1 MSAQE
6 IASILG
12 NAKKV
17 GGGYLAS
24 CPVPSHGQGNGDK
37 NPSLSITMSDDGNPL
52 FKCHGGCD
60 QHTVFSTIKEMGL
73 LPALPDRPDYL
84 DSIKPMKPIPLI
96 STPVLE
102 HEWHYTDE
110 EGISLFIKQRFKT
123 FDSKGKTY
131 KTLRVMPDGTRV
143 GKLGDCRIV
152 PYKLP
157 DLQQATAAGRV
168 VYITEGEKAADALGS
183 LGVVA
188 TTSHAGAGNWN
199 PELNQYFA
207 GANVVVVP
215 DNDISGWQYAQKVVE
230 ALIPTAKSVRVLDLN
245 LSNPKEDAYEW
256 VTKYEGDRQNLALMA
271 KACLV
276 VTSLSDVQTPQRLQ
290 ETAETPQE
298 SEEPPKSK
306 FLVESWDSIK
316 DEPVEWLIQDILP
329 KKAFCALF
337 APPASWKSFLAL
349 DMAEAIATG
358 RDWMGCRIPQK
369 GAVLIIAGEGHGGLG
384 ARVKACKIQNNSPD
398 GANLYV
404 IRSQINLR
412 SSPEEFEA
420 LINSI
425 NDLIAQIDEPLQLVI
440 LDTLM
445 RMSGGNF
452 NENSSEDMGAVI
464 TQIGRIQSIFSCAI
478 MVIHHS
484 GKDVTRGLRGHSSLL
499 GAVDTELEIN
509 RLDSVINSAD
519 PSVKG
524 SGTITTTKQKDGS
537 DSIVIGFEVVLI
549 EVGTSDLG
557 FETITSLAV
566 RQNQDVAKSNPKGSK
581 NNNGS
586 GNNQRIELDSLYKAI
601 KAKGSY
607 RAVDGSSR
615 FGVSLDDWKDEFW
628 SMKGCTEDDRT
639 AFKKAWLRARERL
652 VAVNKVTIGSN
663 WVWLKSTIDF
673 STGDKGDKDVYIY
686 SDK

>member
-6 IASILG
+6 IASSLG

-37 NPSLSITMSDDGNPL
+37 HPSLSITMSDDGNFL

-73 LPALPDRPDYL
+73 LPVLPDRPDYL

-102 HEWHYTDE
+102 HEWIYTDE
-110 EGISLFIKQRFKT
+110 DGISLYIKQRFKT

-131 KTLRVMPDGTRV
+131 KTLRVMPDGSRV
-143 GKLGDCRIV
+143 GKLGDCRLV

-188 TTSHAGAGNWN
+188 TTSHAGAGGWN
-199 PELNQYFA
+199 EELNQYFKD
-207 GANVVVVP
+207 ANVVIVP
-215 DNDISGWQYAQKVVE
+215 DNDLVGWHYAQKVTE
-230 ALIPTAKSVRVLDLN
+230 ALIPFAKSIRVLDLN

-256 VTKYEGDRQNLALMA
+256 VNRYDGSRTLLAQIA
-271 KACLV
+271 KACPV
-276 VTSLSDVQTPQRLQ
+276 VESLTDVHTPQRLL
-290 ETAETPQE
+290 ESPETPQDFE
-298 SEEPPKSK
+298 VPPKSK

-316 DEPVEWLIQDILP
+316 DEPVEWLVESIIP
-329 KKAFCALF
+329 RRAFVALY
-337 APPASWKSFLAL
+337 APPASWKSFIAL
-349 DMAEAIATG
+349 DLAEAIATG
-358 RDWMGCRIPQK
+358 RDWMGYKIPKK
-369 GAVLIIAGEGHGGLG
+369 GAVLFISGEGHGGMG
-384 ARVKACKIQNNSPD
+384 ARVKACKIQNSSPD

-404 IRSQINLR
+404 IRAQINIR
-412 SSPEEFEA
+412 SSQEDFDA
-420 LINSI
+420 LINAI
-425 NDLIAQIDEPLQLVI
+425 NELIAQIDEPLEIII

-452 NENSSEDMGAVI
+452 NENSSEDMGGFI
-464 TQIGRIQSIFSCAI
+464 SQTGKLQQIYNCAL

-484 GKDVTRGLRGHSSLL
+484 GKHIKGLRGHSSLL
-499 GAVDTELEIN
+499 GAVDTELEII
-509 RLDSVINSAD
+509 RQDSVINSAD
-519 PSVKG
+519 PSVIG
-524 SGTITTTKQKDGS
+524 NAILTVSKQKDGA
-537 DSIVIGFEVVLI
+537 DSIAVGIEIVLVEI
-549 EVGTSDLG
+549 GTSTLG
-557 FETITSLAV
+557 FEITTSLAI
-566 RQNQDVAKSNPKGSK
+566 RHNQDIAGSNSQGSK
-581 NNNGS
+581 NNAGNG
-586 GNNQRIELDSLYKAI
+586 GNQKIEMDSLMKVI

-607 RAVDGSSR
+607 REVDGTSR
-615 FGVSLDDWKDEFW
+615 FGVALDDWRAEFW
-628 SMKGCTEDDRT
+628 GMKGCTEDDKA

-652 VAVNKVTIGSN
+652 VAVNKIVIGSG
-663 WVWLKSTIDF
+663 WVWLKSSSEAF
-673 STGDKGDKDVYIY
+673 
-686 SDK
+686 

>member
-37 NPSLSITMSDDGNPL
+37 HPSLSITMSDDGNFL

-60 QHTVFSTIKEMGL
+60 QHTVFSTIKDMGL

-110 EGISLFIKQRFKT
+110 DGISLYIKQRFKT

-131 KTLRVMPDGTRV
+131 KTLRVMPDGSRV
-143 GKLGDCRIV
+143 GKLGDCRLV

-188 TTSHAGAGNWN
+188 TTSHAGAGGWN
-199 PELNQYFA
+199 EELNQYFKD
-207 GANVVVVP
+207 ANVVIVP
-215 DNDISGWQYAQKVVE
+215 DNDLVGWHYAQKVVE
-230 ALIPTAKSVRVLDLN
+230 ALLPTAKSVRVLDLN

-271 KACLV
+271 KSCPV
-276 VTSLSDVQTPQRLQ
+276 VTSLADVQTPQRLL
-290 ETAETPQE
+290 ESTETPQE

-306 FLVESWDSIK
+306 FMVESWDSIK

-537 DSIVIGFEVVLI
+537 DSIVIGFEVILI

-607 RAVDGSSR
+607 RVVDGSSR
-615 FGVSLDDWKDEFW
+615 FGVSLDDWRDEFW
-628 SMKGCTEDDRT
+628 SMKGCTEDDKA

>member
-37 NPSLSITMSDDGNPL
+37 HPSLSITMSDDGNPL

-110 EGISLFIKQRFKT
+110 DGISLFIKQRFKT

-143 GKLGDCRIV
+143 GKLGDCRLV

-157 DLQQATAAGRV
+157 ELRQATAAGRV

-188 TTSHAGAGNWN
+188 TTSHAGAGGWN
-199 PELNQYFA
+199 DELNQYFKD
-207 GANVVVVP
+207 ANVVIVP
-215 DNDISGWQYAQKVVE
+215 DNDLVGWHYASKVTE
-230 ALIPTAKSVRVLDLN
+230 ALIPFAKSVRVLDLN

-256 VTKYEGDRQNLALMA
+256 VNRYDGSRTLLAQIA
-271 KACLV
+271 KACPV
-276 VTSLSDVQTPQRLQ
+276 VESITEVHTPQRLL
-290 ETAETPQE
+290 ESPETPQE
-298 SEEPPKSK
+298 DASKSR

-316 DEPVEWLIQDILP
+316 DEPVEWLIESIIP
-329 KKAFCALF
+329 KRAFVALF
-337 APPASWKSFLAL
+337 APPASWKSFIAL
-349 DMAEAIATG
+349 DLAEAIATG
-358 RDWMGCRIPQK
+358 REWMGYKIPKK
-369 GAVLIIAGEGHGGLG
+369 GAVLFISGEGHGGMG

-404 IRSQINLR
+404 IRAQINIR
-412 SSPEEFEA
+412 SSQEDFDA
-420 LINSI
+420 LTSAINE
-425 NDLIAQIDEPLQLVI
+425 LVAQIDEPLEIII

-452 NENSSEDMGAVI
+452 NENSSEDMGGFIAQ
-464 TQIGRIQSIFSCAI
+464 TGKLQQLYNCAL

-484 GKDVTRGLRGHSSLL
+484 GKHIKGLRGHSSLL
-499 GAVDTELEIN
+499 GAVDTELEIQ
-509 RLDSVINSAD
+509 RQDSVINSAD
-519 PSVKG
+519 PSVIG
-524 SGTITTTKQKDGS
+524 NAVLTVSKQKDGA
-537 DSIVIGFEVVLI
+537 DSIVVGIEVVLVEI
-549 EVGTSDLG
+549 GTSSLG
-557 FETITSLAV
+557 FEITTSLAI
-566 RQNQDVAKSNPKGSK
+566 RHNQDIAGSNSQGNK
-581 NNNGS
+581 NNAGS
-586 GNNQRIELDSLYKAI
+586 GGNQKIEMDSLMKVI

-607 RAVDGSSR
+607 REVDGTSR
-615 FGVSLDDWKDEFW
+615 YGVALDDWRAEFW
-628 SMKGCTEDDRT
+628 GMKGCTEDDKA

-652 VAVNKVTIGSN
+652 VAVNKIVIGSG
-663 WVWLKSTIDF
+663 WVWLKSSSEAF
-673 STGDKGDKDVYIY
+673 
-686 SDK
+686 

>member
-6 IASILG
+6 IATTLG

-17 GGGYLAS
+17 GNGYLAS

-37 NPSLSITMSDDGNPL
+37 HPSLSISMSDDGNFL
-52 FKCHGGCD
+52 FKCHSGCD
-60 QHTVFSTIKEMGL
+60 QHTVFSTIKDMGL

-110 EGISLFIKQRFKT
+110 EGTSLFIKQRFKT

-131 KTLRVMPDGTRV
+131 KTLRVMPDGSRV
-143 GKLGDCRIV
+143 GKLGDCRLV

-157 DLQQATAAGRV
+157 ELRQATAAGRV

-188 TTSHAGAGNWN
+188 TTSHAGAGGWN
-199 PELNQYFA
+199 DELNQYFKD
-207 GANVVVVP
+207 ANVVIVP
-215 DNDISGWQYAQKVVE
+215 DNDLVGWHYASKVTE
-230 ALIPTAKSVRVLDLN
+230 ALIPFAKSVRVLDLN

-256 VTKYEGDRQNLALMA
+256 VNRYDGSRTLLAQIA
-271 KACLV
+271 KACPV
-276 VTSLSDVQTPQRLQ
+276 VESLDMVHTPQRLLYLS
-290 ETAETPQE
+290 ETPQE
-298 SEEPPKSK
+298 AESAPKSK

-316 DEPVEWLIQDILP
+316 DEPVEWLIESIIP
-329 KKAFCALF
+329 KRSFVALF
-337 APPASWKSFLAL
+337 APPASWKSFIAL
-349 DMAEAIATG
+349 DLAEAIATG
-358 RDWMGCRIPQK
+358 RNWMGYKIPKK
-369 GAVLIIAGEGHGGLG
+369 GAVLFISGEGHGGMG

-404 IRSQINLR
+404 IRAQINIR
-412 SSPEEFEA
+412 SSQEDFDA
-420 LINSI
+420 LVAAINE
-425 NDLIAQIDEPLQLVI
+425 LVAQIDEPLEIII

-452 NENSSEDMGAVI
+452 NENSSEDMGGFIAQ
-464 TQIGRIQSIFSCAI
+464 TGKLQQLYNCAL

-484 GKDVTRGLRGHSSLL
+484 GKHIKGLRGHSSLL
-499 GAVDTELEIN
+499 GAVDTELEIT
-509 RLDSVINSAD
+509 RQDSVINSAD
-519 PSVKG
+519 PSVIG
-524 SGTITTTKQKDGS
+524 NAILTVSKQKDGA
-537 DSIVIGFEVVLI
+537 DSIVVGIEVVLVEI
-549 EVGTSDLG
+549 GISSLG
-557 FETITSLAV
+557 FEITTSLAV
-566 RQNQDVAKSNPKGSK
+566 RQNQDIAGSNPKGSK
-581 NNNGS
+581 NNAGS
-586 GNNQRIELDSLYKAI
+586 GGNQKIEMDSLYKTI

-607 RAVDGSSR
+607 RVVDGTSR

-628 SMKGCTEDDRT
+628 SMKGCTEDDKA

-652 VAVNKVTIGSN
+652 VAVNKVVIGSG
-663 WVWLKSTIDF
+663 WVWLKPTSEI
-673 STGDKGDKDVYIY
+673 
-686 SDK
+686 